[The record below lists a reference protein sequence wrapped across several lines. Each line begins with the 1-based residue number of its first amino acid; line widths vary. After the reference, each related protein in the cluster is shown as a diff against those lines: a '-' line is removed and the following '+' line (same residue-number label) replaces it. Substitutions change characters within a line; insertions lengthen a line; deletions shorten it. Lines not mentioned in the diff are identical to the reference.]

1 MLFVSAGNFAIASAK
16 TNKAAAKAFGV
27 KSGQHLDHIKIKN
40 EFGERIASQ
49 CTWRDRNGA
58 HTKQIT
64 NITIENGKT
73 KDAAGPMLG
82 YEIKEV
88 TGMESNLVA
97 ASAGMSIATAGI
109 AAGGTAAMIKT
120 FMGKANASNYTYF
133 VVTRGQQ
140 PKGSKNYKAVVTGY
154 KNKNVYKIYKRRN
167 HFNNATKDLSDA
179 QAEAIPN
186 ADKIVKLK
194 ATLATA
200 TIAYTAEDKAYFVA
214 LDALK
219 TARNAKPKN
228 NSTIKINKIA
238 LNKTLKV
245 AKAKQRALL
254 SAAKKAN
261 KNAPTLTDSD
271 TESDDDDS
279 DDDNDDDD
287 IDPASEDDDDDD
299 DIN

>member
-1 MLFVSAGNFAIASAK
+1 
-16 TNKAAAKAFGV
+16 
-27 KSGQHLDHIKIKN
+27 
-40 EFGERIASQ
+40 
-49 CTWRDRNGA
+49 
-58 HTKQIT
+58 
-64 NITIENGKT
+64 
-73 KDAAGPMLG
+73 MLG